1 MLSGENPSAKKMVD
15 LRVGVSARDVYAL
28 AAFVILVPKHGYA
41 MRRVLAAQSNNFR
54 HSLRANVFKANQ
66 ADAGNC
72 KTLMEFGPEA
82 RWELALHHLRLNAKV
97 SENSS
102 PDYSLNRRQLHY

>member
-1 MLSGENPSAKKMVD
+1 MLSRKNSSAKKMIE
-15 LRVGVSARDVYAL
+15 LRICVSARDVYAF
-28 AAFVILVPKHGYA
+28 AGFIIFVPKHGHT

-66 ADAGNC
+66 ADAGHC
-72 KTLMEFGPEA
+72 KTVMELGPEA
-82 RWELALHHLRLNAKV
+82 RWELPLHNRRLNSKV

-102 PDYSLNRRQLHY
+102 PDYP

>member
-1 MLSGENPSAKKMVD
+1 MLPGKNSSAKKMID
-15 LRVGVSARDVYAL
+15 LRVCVAARNVYPFAG
-28 AAFVILVPKHGYA
+28 FVILVPKHSYA

-54 HSLRANVFKANQ
+54 QSLRANVFKANQ

-72 KTLMEFGPEA
+72 KTVMELGPKA
-82 RWELALHHLRLNAKV
+82 SRKLTLHNRRINSKV

-102 PDYSLNRRQLHY
+102 PN